1 MLETISGSIM
11 VTPLDAREEVCLE
24 AGDIVSST
32 MPEEADLCPM
42 TELRATGRRPSAPG
56 ANPDAQEMAERT
68 RAPVRAFLEL
78 LLELPALI
86 GVIILIEMTW
96 LFSLACSFSTVG
108 FQRAFPRS
116 KLLDL
121 LNRCGLDARQH
132 EAGQIILALKKT
144 VLGFKKRHSSFW
156 NRKTA
161 WNLLHSGTAPQSC
174 FFLRVLQASDA
185 PDYYPEQR
193 REWECVP

>member
-1 MLETISGSIM
+1 MTYSLADMRPYIRGIAAMLETISGSIM

-56 ANPDAQEMAERT
+56 ANPDAHEMAERT

-78 LLELPALI
+78 LLELPVLI

-96 LFSLACSFSTVG
+96 LFSLACSFSTIG
-108 FQRAFPRS
+108 FERELFLVRS
-116 KLLDL
+116 
-121 LNRCGLDARQH
+121 CS
-132 EAGQIILALKKT
+132 I
-144 VLGFKKRHSSFW
+144 
-156 NRKTA
+156 
-161 WNLLHSGTAPQSC
+161 C
-174 FFLRVLQASDA
+174 
-185 PDYYPEQR
+185 
-193 REWECVP
+193 